1 MVKVTVVCKQ
11 KIFGLLFWK
20 IQRYF
25 LFSQTLFICII
36 LNKPP
41 LTAIY
46 TCLSWITFIFLKKK
60 TTRKY
65 ISLFLSGF
73 SFFLGQ
79 HFYKRSQYFLCV
91 IKKTFRKHL
100 FGIQINVNIQFL
112 NVKHRPDIS
121 VTSKTRV
128 GQVSNPDVLAKSEH
142 QPVSGARTS
151 QWSGVH

>member
-46 TCLSWITFIFLKKK
+46 TCLSWITFISCFISQWFL
-60 TTRKY
+60 
-65 ISLFLSGF
+65 
-73 SFFLGQ
+73 FFLGQ

-100 FGIQINVNIQFL
+100 FGIQINVNISFL
-112 NVKHRPDIS
+112 NVKNRPDIS

>member
-1 MVKVTVVCKQ
+1 MVTVVCKQ
-11 KIFGLLFWK
+11 MMFGLLFWK

-46 TCLSWITFIFLKKK
+46 TCLSWITFIFFKKK

-65 ISLFLSGF
+65 ISCFISQWFL
-73 SFFLGQ
+73 FFLGQ
-79 HFYKRSQYFLCV
+79 HFYKRSQYFLCD

-112 NVKHRPDIS
+112 NVKNRPDIS

>member
-1 MVKVTVVCKQ
+1 MVTIVCKQ
-11 KIFGLLFWK
+11 KMFGLLSWK

-73 SFFLGQ
+73 SFFQ
-79 HFYKRSQYFLCV
+79 ANIFIKDHNIFYV
-91 IKKTFRKHL
+91 ILKKTFRKHL

-112 NVKHRPDIS
+112 NVKNRPDIS